1 MTTIHKSPVGFNDNW
16 NKIILISSMSF
27 WQFLPIACTI
37 RDILWLCNIYEYRAY
52 IVTTQVKTAKYI
64 HDFFCL
70 DTPLGF
76 HYPSVIYAS
85 GGEAADILKSARN
98 KYEVIKEYGASD
110 WYEMVQRR
118 GLYYE
123 TPTIYEGDTYDPE
136 TTEYKYDTVHHL
148 PGDPGDTI
156 RGYSY
161 YELLKS
167 FPKESF
173 DKFNKIQ
180 NELHLLKLSNIDQ
193 TNKYEEEE

>member
-1 MTTIHKSPVGFNDNW
+1 MTTIHKSPVGLDMNW

-27 WQFLPIACTI
+27 WQFLPVACTI

-98 KYEVIKEYGASD
+98 KYEVIKEYGSD
-110 WYEMVQRR
+110 WYEMIQRR
-118 GLYYE
+118 GLYYD
-123 TPTIYEGDTYDPE
+123 TPTIY
-136 TTEYKYDTVHHL
+136 
-148 PGDPGDTI
+148 
-156 RGYSY
+156 
-161 YELLKS
+161 
-167 FPKESF
+167 
-173 DKFNKIQ
+173 KIQ